1 MDEEKGKVIEM
12 IRYITQEP
20 EPVAPRPVPI
30 DGTSTTASTTVDEDD
45 EAPDDNSAR
54 VYDKTKR
61 TYRSI
66 LDCRGNKCL
75 TQHFETFC
83 NYVLIHFCSV
93 QEFRKVCSDK
103 MISDIYTKSDEALAA
118 LLLENNAD
126 DLLCALRSIKKI
138 PRCDARPKF
147 TRCGDR
153 GTKYQGWNAKG
164 IMRFNWYMSEVAKRR
179 GRKGGYEEE
188 QESEMK
194 ALYRRWNGKEKTYSN
209 MIDEEE
215 LERGADGFLMVQQPL
230 YDDFGESSEDYKKM
244 MGAVEEIYNSV
255 TKFAKA

>member
-1 MDEEKGKVIEM
+1 MILSLICIYKVILWNEDLGEKDSVLLDDIKSCARYRITRRSDLVLDDVGEWLDEEKGKVIAM

-20 EPVAPRPVPI
+20 AVVLCPDATEDTSASA
-30 DGTSTTASTTVDEDD
+30 TSTTQ
-45 EAPDDNSAR
+45 
-54 VYDKTKR
+54 TKR
-61 TYRSI
+61 AYRSI
-66 LDCRGNKCL
+66 LECRGNESL

-93 QEFRKVCSDK
+93 QEFRKVCSNK
-103 MISDIYTKSDEALAA
+103 MVSDIYTKSDEVLGA

-126 DLLCALRSIKKI
+126 DLLRALRSHKKI
-138 PRCDARPKF
+138 QRCDSRPKF

-179 GRKGGYEEE
+179 GRKGDYEEE

-194 ALYRRWNGKEKTYSN
+194 GLYRRWNGTEKTYTN
-209 MIDEEE
+209 MIT
-215 LERGADGFLMVQQPL
+215 V
-230 YDDFGESSEDYKKM
+230 
-244 MGAVEEIYNSV
+244 NSLN
-255 TKFAKA
+255 